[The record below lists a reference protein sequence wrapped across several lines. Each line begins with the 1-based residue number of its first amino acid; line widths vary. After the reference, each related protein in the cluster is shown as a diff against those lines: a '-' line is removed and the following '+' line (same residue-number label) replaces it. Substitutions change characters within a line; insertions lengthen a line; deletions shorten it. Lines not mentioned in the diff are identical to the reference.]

1 MGSGAPGQARLAVC
15 AEVVQANGALEG
27 LLFCCCSRGHAR
39 NTPRYPNPSSP
50 TPGVNEHEVDAFAAL
65 ARARPIDVRFIEFMP
80 FDDND
85 WSDSKLVR
93 RAYTPPLPPRY
104 PNPSSLPTMHRSHPP
119 LPPRCPKPPSRYP
132 KAPSPTP
139 TVPEPTW

>member
-1 MGSGAPGQARLAVC
+1 M
-15 AEVVQANGALEG
+15 
-27 LLFCCCSRGHAR
+27 
-39 NTPRYPNPSSP
+39 
-50 TPGVNEHEVDAFAAL
+50 NEHEVDAFAAL

-104 PNPSSLPTMHRSHPP
+104 PNP
-119 LPPRCPKPPSRYP
+119 
-132 KAPSPTP
+132 PSPTP
-139 TVPEPTW
+139 SVPETTLPYFNGTRTQVPSAELLAALSQRQPGLRRQRTDLS